1 LNERVREANEKLEQN
16 DRLQREFINIAAHE
30 LRTPVQPILGM
41 TELAELSLTSDRQ
54 EVKMTKEDLQIIT
67 RNAKRLQHLTSA
79 ILETARI
86 EAGTLTLYRERFD
99 LVEVIKNITRDI
111 QKIQKDEKIIVD
123 CHFRSGSN
131 DAETNASL
139 FVNADKSRITEV
151 LWNLLDNAVKF
162 TKEKGHGTISIVGE
176 KIGNQAVIE
185 IKDTGKGIDADM
197 IPRLFSKFATKSHR
211 GTGLGLF
218 ISKRIVEAHGGKIW
232 GENNKGG
239 QGGTFTFVL
248 PIASPTTANR

>member
-1 LNERVREANEKLEQN
+1 
-16 DRLQREFINIAAHE
+16 LQREFINIAAHE

-41 TELAELSLTSDRQ
+41 TELAELSLAPDRQ

-67 RNAKRLQHLTSA
+67 RNAKRLQRLTST

-86 EAGTLTLYRERFD
+86 EAGTLTLYKERFD
-99 LVEVIKNITRDI
+99 LVELIKNTTRDI
-111 QKIQKDEKIIVD
+111 QKTHNDDKIIVD
-123 CHFRSGSN
+123 YYFRPSS
-131 DAETNASL
+131 DDTETNASL

-162 TKEKGHGTISIVGE
+162 TKAKGGGTISIVGE
-176 KIGNQAVIE
+176 KIDNQAVIE

-197 IPRLFSKFATKSHR
+197 IPRLFSKFATTSHR

-218 ISKRIVEAHGGKIW
+218 ISKSIVEAHGGKISA
-232 GENNKGG
+232 ENNKNG
-239 QGGTFTFVL
+239 QGGTFTFAL
-248 PIASPTTANR
+248 PIASQATYNR

>member
-1 LNERVREANEKLEQN
+1 
-16 DRLQREFINIAAHE
+16 
-30 LRTPVQPILGM
+30 
-41 TELAELSLTSDRQ
+41 
-54 EVKMTKEDLQIIT
+54 MTKEDLQIIT
-67 RNAKRLQHLTSA
+67 RNAKRLQHLTSD

-86 EAGTLTLYRERFD
+86 ESGTLTLFKERFD

-111 QKIQKDEKIIVD
+111 QKTLNGESILVNYR
-123 CHFRSGSN
+123 FRPSSN
-131 DAETNASL
+131 GIETNPSL

-162 TKEKGHGTISIVGE
+162 TKEKGGGTISIVGE

-197 IPRLFSKFATKSHR
+197 IPRLFSKFATKSHG

-218 ISKRIVEAHGGKIW
+218 ISKSIVEAHGGKIW
-232 GENNKGG
+232 GENNKIG
-239 QGGTFTFVL
+239 QGGTFTFAL
-248 PIASPTTANR
+248 QIASRAAAKG